1 MAIEP
6 QTANSALREMQTI
19 IDSRGND
26 YGSSREN
33 FRRIADLWSSYK
45 GVGFSREDVA
55 IFFMLAK
62 ISRLSQTPGHKDS
75 LLDIGGYAALAIEA
89 DQEPFDPARALNK
102 LRGRK

>member
-1 MAIEP
+1 M
-6 QTANSALREMQTI
+6 TMVRRVKTSGALPTC
-19 IDSRGND
+19 G
-26 YGSSREN
+26 
-33 FRRIADLWSSYK
+33 AAAK

-89 DQEPFDPARALNK
+89 DQEPFDPAKALNK